1 MISPHLKAVTEQ
13 ITQDVL
19 SMEDVRGVMLF
30 STTGELLF
38 NAFTSPPEENLT
50 KKSWTPFIDVLSD
63 VQEAELVFDRLK
75 LYIRKAQV
83 GFLMVIME
91 PSGSVSMMRLH
102 CDVLIPSLTSQPTG
116 KPKGISRFFK
126 KQK

>member
-75 LYIRKAQV
+75 LYIRKAQI
-83 GFLMVIME
+83 GFLMVVME
-91 PSGSVSMMRLH
+91 SSGSVSMMRLH
-102 CDVLIPSLTSQPTG
+102 CDVLIPSLTNQPNG